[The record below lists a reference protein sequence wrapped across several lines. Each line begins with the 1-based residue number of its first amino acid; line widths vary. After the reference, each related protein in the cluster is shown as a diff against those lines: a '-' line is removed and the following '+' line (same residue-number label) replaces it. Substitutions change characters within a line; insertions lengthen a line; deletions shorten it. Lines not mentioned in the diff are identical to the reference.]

1 MAPRKKKATVRK
13 AAPKVTAAKATAP
26 DVAFLQATV
35 AKVEEPK
42 VVEPK
47 VDESLYRPLQA
58 FRRKHPDGHW
68 VQFKPWNTY
77 PADSVAW
84 LEDMTLFE
92 KE

>member
-1 MAPRKKKATVRK
+1 MAPRKKKKATVRK
-13 AAPKVTAAKATAP
+13 AAPTAQKATAAKVTAPK
-26 DVAFLQATV
+26 VTV
-35 AKVEEPK
+35 PK

-47 VDESLYRPLQA
+47 VVEPVVESLYRPLQA

-84 LEDMTLFE
+84 LGDMTLFE